1 MTRNARTK
9 QFRKEILEEYLI
21 YLDIYFEKEN
31 QRILLSKNLSLYD
44 SSKNR
49 YLDFSNH
56 RMTSVKYCNFQCI
69 KNVSKIRKMFKAYEN
84 PESEI
89 ILKKKRH
96 SWKNILKLY
105 NTKLNKQLK
114 ISKMKAKRY

>member
-9 QFRKEILEEYLI
+9 QFRKKIQNEYLI
-21 YLDIYFEKEN
+21 YLEKEN
-31 QRILLSKNLSLYD
+31 RRIRFK
-44 SSKNR
+44 
-49 YLDFSNH
+49 YLFLEESYNDRHLDISNH
-56 RMTSVKYCNFQCI
+56 RMTSVKYCIFQYI
-69 KNVSKIRKMFKAYEN
+69 KNVSKIRKMFKVYEN